1 MVSEIN
7 FDPNETLFDCEICH
21 TGKICQTPFK
31 SSSSR
36 AEEKLGLVHS
46 DICGPISTTSL
57 GGSKYF
63 VTFIDDY
70 TRYTEVVMLKNRS
83 EVLSAFKKYMLRV
96 KRETSHNIKVLR
108 TDNAKEYISKEFTEL
123 LESEGIKHELTV
135 PHTPQQNG
143 VAERANRTLVEM
155 ARCMLLQSK
164 QPNSLWAEAI
174 STANFIRNRCPTKA
188 LNNKTPFEMWNG
200 RKPYVGFMR
209 TFGCKVITL
218 IKGINKGKFEAKGK
232 SMIMV
237 GYSSESKAY
246 RLWQPK
252 TKTIIKSRD
261 VRFIEREDSDRER
274 TTEFFEAPLNLNKA
288 DIDEHDITKTKP
300 KNKEVEEI
308 DNIKDD
314 DTANDDIWNTP
325 KGIINIE
332 EYDAV
337 EEDDI
342 RSSNDESE
350 SNTTKDI
357 NNGEAKRGRG
367 RPRKIKTGKP
377 GRPKRLYQEAANI
390 TIDQYEDPSNVQDML
405 SRTDK
410 QL

>member
-1 MVSEIN
+1 
-7 FDPNETLFDCEICH
+7 
-21 TGKICQTPFK
+21 
-31 SSSSR
+31 
-36 AEEKLGLVHS
+36 
-46 DICGPISTTSL
+46 
-57 GGSKYF
+57 
-63 VTFIDDY
+63 
-70 TRYTEVVMLKNRS
+70 MLKNRS